1 MELIVTDEAR
11 LVAIRQ
17 LAERHIA
24 ANTATPEA
32 ARASLVRKGIYT
44 PTGHLTPEYASQP
57 QQATTRRR

>member
-1 MELIVTDEAR
+1 MTDET
-11 LVAIRQ
+11 LLKAIKQ

-44 PTGHLTPEYASQP
+44 ENGRLTPEYGGEERAP
-57 QQATTRRR
+57 KVNRR

>member
-1 MELIVTDEAR
+1 MEFVVTDEAR
-11 LVAIRQ
+11 LVAIRR

-44 PTGHLTPEYASQP
+44 PAGQLTPEYAQP
-57 QQATTRRR
+57 QQAAPRRR